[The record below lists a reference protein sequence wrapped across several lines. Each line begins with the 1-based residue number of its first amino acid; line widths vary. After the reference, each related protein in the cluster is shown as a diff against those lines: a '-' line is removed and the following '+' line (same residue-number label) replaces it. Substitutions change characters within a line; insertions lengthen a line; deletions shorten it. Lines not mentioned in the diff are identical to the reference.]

1 MELIFLH
8 DGELFSAKIEEEI
21 SSRKKT
27 SAAKADGVS
36 WMNQASE
43 VARAVS
49 DRYII
54 AILVVWITRLTQ
66 PFESRIHNSY
76 LMASAWHLVYSS
88 LLQLKSAGISDSTVV
103 SQLKN
108 NTELRSL
115 YLVLV
120 DLVDNTVDLSRDRF
134 ALLTTT
140 AGECS

>member
-1 MELIFLH
+1 
-8 DGELFSAKIEEEI
+8 
-21 SSRKKT
+21 
-27 SAAKADGVS
+27 
-36 WMNQASE
+36 
-43 VARAVS
+43 
-49 DRYII
+49 
-54 AILVVWITRLTQ
+54 
-66 PFESRIHNSY
+66 
-76 LMASAWHLVYSS
+76 MASAWHLVYSS
-88 LLQLKSAGISDSTVV
+88 LLQLKNAGISDSTVV